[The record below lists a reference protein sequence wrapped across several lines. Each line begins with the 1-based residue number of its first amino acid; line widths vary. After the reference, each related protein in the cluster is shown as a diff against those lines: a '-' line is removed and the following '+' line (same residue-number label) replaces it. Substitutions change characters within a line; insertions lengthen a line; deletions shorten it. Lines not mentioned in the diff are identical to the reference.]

1 MPAPA
6 RLTAVLVGT
15 LLLGGVAPAVA
26 DVTSAPPASPG
37 MARFNDPTGSVA
49 EQYALVRG
57 VDRAV
62 DRTPGGATIR
72 LAAYSFAMPSTSR
85 ALLRAHRRG
94 VRVQVV
100 VDDRSASWGSV
111 RRLRAV
117 LGTSTRRHSFVRV
130 CHRSCRGTTGNQH
143 AKFVTISRSGRA
155 QGLVLVGSMNFTA
168 YAAARQ
174 WQDLYVVRDRP
185 RLFRE
190 FREVFRSMLRD
201 RPQGELFPRSAGDG
215 LRLDLS
221 PVHGADLNQA
231 RLALVRCRGAADGT
245 GWHGR
250 SVVRVSMHAWNGVRG
265 VDLARRLVD
274 LHARGC
280 NVRVL
285 AGIGFGRQVRFVLE
299 RGHVPMRRTAAASGY
314 THEKLLFVS
323 GHYAGRRD
331 AGFVWTGSHNW
342 TDRSLHNDEVTLR
355 VAGQRLVAAYQ
366 RNFKRIWDA
375 TDGRAAAKPR

>member
-6 RLTAVLVGT
+6 RLAAVLVGT

-26 DVTSAPPASPG
+26 DVSSAPPTSPG
-37 MARFNDPTGSVA
+37 VARFNDPTGSVA
-49 EQYALVRG
+49 EQYALVRR

-62 DRTPGGATIR
+62 DRTPRGATIR

-100 VDDRSASWGSV
+100 VDDRSAAWGSV
-111 RRLRAV
+111 RRLSAV
-117 LGTSTRRHSFVRV
+117 LGTSARRHSFVRV

-155 QGLVLVGSMNFTA
+155 RGLVLVGSMNFTA

-174 WQDLYVVRDRP
+174 WQDLYVVRGRP
-185 RLFRE
+185 GLFRD
-190 FREVFRSMLRD
+190 FRTVFRSMLRD
-201 RPQGELFPRSAGDG
+201 RPQGTLSLGSAGDG
-215 LRLDLS
+215 LRLDLA
-221 PVHGADLNQA
+221 PVHGPYLNRR
-231 RLALVRCRGAADGT
+231 RLAEVRCRGATDGT
-245 GWHGR
+245 GWKGR
-250 SVVRVSMHAWNGVRG
+250 TVVRVSMHAWNGDRG
-265 VDLARRLVD
+265 VALARRLVD
-274 LHARGC
+274 LRTRGC

-285 AGIGFGRQVRFVLE
+285 AGIGFGRHVRSVLE
-299 RGHVPMRRTAAASGY
+299 RAHVPMRRTASGSGF
-314 THEKLLFVS
+314 THEKLLLVS

-355 VAGQRLVAAYQ
+355 VAGQRLVTAYQ

-375 TDGRAAAKPR
+375 TGSRTAAKPG

>member
-6 RLTAVLVGT
+6 RLVAALVSA
-15 LLLGGVAPAVA
+15 LLLGGVAQASA
-26 DVTSAPPASPG
+26 DETSAPPASPG
-37 MARFNDPTGSVA
+37 IARFNDPTGSEA
-49 EQYALVRG
+49 AQYALVRR

-100 VDDRSASWGSV
+100 VDDRSARWGSV
-111 RRLRAV
+111 RRLRSV

-143 AKFVTISRSGRA
+143 AKFVTISRTGRA
-155 QGLVLVGSMNFTA
+155 EGLVMLGSMNFTA

-185 RLFRE
+185 GLFRE
-190 FREVFRSMLRD
+190 LRAVFRSMLRD
-201 RPQGELFPRSAGDG
+201 RAQGDLPLGSAGDG
-215 LRLDLS
+215 LLLDVAPVHRTDLNLRRLD
-221 PVHGADLNQA
+221 
-231 RLALVRCRGAADGT
+231 LVRCRGAADGT
-245 GWHGR
+245 GWKGR
-250 SVVRVSMHAWNGVRG
+250 TVVRVSMHAWNGDRG
-265 VDLARRLVD
+265 VALARRLVA
-274 LHARGC
+274 LRARGC

-285 AGIGFGRQVRFVLE
+285 AGVGFGRQVRSVLE
-299 RGHVPMRRTAAASGY
+299 RGEVPMRRTRAGSGY
-314 THEKLLFVS
+314 THEKLLLVS
-323 GHYAGRRD
+323 GRYAGRRD

-366 RNFKRIWDA
+366 RNFKRIWDL
-375 TDGRAAAKPR
+375 TGSPSGG